1 MSVAHDYGAQFALA
15 NGFLALNVATLALAL
30 TG

>member
-30 TG
+30 TS